1 MRELQPS
8 LRAERSNPASND
20 KLDQDQAGL
29 LRRFAP
35 RNDGVRYNG
44 NDRECADPIV
54 IASAAKQSSFERPS
68 WIRTSWIASSLRS
81 SQRSAVY
88 GNDRECADPIVIA
101 SAAKQSSFE
110 RQAGSG
116 QAGLLPRF
124 APRKAECS
132 ITGMTANARTQP
144 SLRAER
150 SNPASTTSWTRTS
163 WIASSLRSSAMTAC
177 GKGGAEQKRPP
188 WWAAFPFWRCGRQA
202 QGRRRQR
209 NSGVLVQVTA
219 VHRPCGGPRDPSRSA
234 RCWKSSPSP
243 CYRRSSGPARLRR
256 RARR

>member
-1 MRELQPS
+1 MTANARTQPS

-124 APRKAECS
+124 APRKDGVQYNGNDRECADS
-132 ITGMTANARTQP
+132 AV
-144 SLRAER
+144 
-150 SNPASTTSWTRTS
+150 
-163 WIASSLRSSAMTAC
+163 IASGAKQSSF
-177 GKGGAEQKRPP
+177 E
-188 WWAAFPFWRCGRQA
+188 RQA
-202 QGRRRQR
+202 GLGQAG
-209 NSGVLVQVTA
+209 L
-219 VHRPCGGPRDPSRSA
+219 
-234 RCWKSSPSP
+234 
-243 CYRRSSGPARLRR
+243 LRR
-256 RARR
+256 FAPPQ